1 MGKRVAVYPGTFD
14 PITLGHL
21 DVMRAASDI
30 FDEVAVG
37 ILVNPRKQPMFPE
50 KTRLEMIEE
59 VIRDAGL
66 DNVRVVVSAGL
77 TVEFAEKEKA
87 IAIVRGLRLV
97 MDYEAEL
104 DMSFNSR
111 VLADSIYTVFIAPN
125 QEHIHIRSS
134 TVRELIHFGIG
145 EKAKDK
151 LSLYVPEA
159 VIRHIEQI

>member
-1 MGKRVAVYPGTFD
+1 
-14 PITLGHL
+14 
-21 DVMRAASDI
+21 MRACHHIDNI
-30 FDEVAVG
+30 HFPR

-59 VIRDAGL
+59 LIRDAGL
-66 DNVRVVVSAGL
+66 DNVRVVISAGL

-87 IAIVRGLRLV
+87 IAIVRRLRLV

-125 QEHIHIRSS
+125 QEHLHIRSS